1 MIEFLHTRILW
12 VSLSVLG
19 LLAGG
24 GCGGGEANVVTL
36 TGKVTLDGKPVDK
49 ASVAFIGRQGARLST
64 AQTNATG
71 DFTITAALGSNAV
84 TISKAPPPGAAPA
97 TPAITEESLM
107 PTDQEYKQIQQAKA
121 VEAGVP
127 LKYADPKT
135 SGINIEVVDGMSDV
149 ELALSSS

>member
-1 MIEFLHTRILW
+1 M
-12 VSLSVLG
+12 SLSMLA
-19 LLAGG
+19 LLASG

-71 DFTITAALGSNAV
+71 DFTITAALGANAV
-84 TISKAPPPGAAPA
+84 TVSKAPPPGA
-97 TPAITEESLM
+97 TPAPTGPEDMLM
-107 PTDQEYKQIQQAKA
+107 PSDQEYKKMQQAKP